1 MERHESLPGALE
13 DQVLFP
19 RCEIFSGTGK
29 TQGTDGEWQKEMR
42 ERKKKEIER
51 E

>member
-1 MERHESLPGALE
+1 MKASLEPWKTRSF
-13 DQVLFP
+13 FP
-19 RCEIFSGTGK
+19 RCEIFSGTDK

-42 ERKKKEIER
+42 ERKKREIER